1 MGDRIYDAI
10 RSALTIERALWTA
23 PYDGV
28 EPVIRA
34 EDHADALA
42 SVAAVL
48 AHRGALWTGYAAS
61 WTVHG
66 LGELRFH
73 AQHEPDRSPEDHR
86 STAVLSLDVPSY
98 TTDASLRTI
107 VSNAVRSLRAYLDGE
122 GVYIADVIVVVTHRP
137 EGA

>member
-1 MGDRIYDAI
+1 MGDRIYDAV
-10 RSALTIERALWTA
+10 RSALAIERALWTA

-48 AHRGALWTGYAAS
+48 AHRGARWAGYAAS

-66 LGELRFH
+66 LGELRAC
-73 AQHEPDRSPEDHR
+73 AQHEPDRSPEDHP

-107 VSNAVRSLRAYLDGE
+107 VSSAVSALRSQLDDE
-122 GVYIADVIVVVTHRP
+122 AIYIADVIVVVTHR
-137 EGA
+137 EQE